1 LDQECQLRLQTEI
14 ELNQERLL
22 REKAQESSEQANQ
35 QVKMLQEELQDKVQQ
50 FLSMKTSFEESL
62 VEERQNRLSVEQT
75 LSETKSVLDTLQD
88 EFKKNEEEKTQKI
101 AKLVGDVKQERHHRK
116 LSEEIM
122 KEMSSII
129 KTLQSELLKKDK
141 LQQSMEETF
150 KESLAHERERRLVSE
165 QSLAEIKA
173 AYESL
178 QNELNRTGQRLL
190 TEARDASFYQRS
202 TPSTPASEAKRE
214 VSLPPRSNASKGVT
228 AVEKTTP
235 IENSLLNES
244 VTTPKV
250 LKDTK
255 VEQRDAPVALP
266 PRPSTPLAMR
276 PLLMS
281 IYDVTPSSASRSSSK
296 PKYRIHARSPGTN
309 EIPLFSFEGSPAGN
323 ATVSTPTA
331 GETSV

>member
-1 LDQECQLRLQTEI
+1 
-14 ELNQERLL
+14 
-22 REKAQESSEQANQ
+22 
-35 QVKMLQEELQDKVQQ
+35 MLQEELHDKVEQ

-62 VEERQNRLSVEQT
+62 VEERQNRLTVEQT
-75 LSETKSVLDTLQD
+75 LNETKSVLATVQD

-129 KTLQSELLKKDK
+129 KTLQSELVKKDK

-150 KESLAHERERRLVSE
+150 KEGVAHERERRLASE

-202 TPSTPASEAKRE
+202 TPSTPASETKRE
-214 VSLPPRSNASKGVT
+214 VSLPPRSNATKGAT
-228 AVEKTTP
+228 AVEKTAP
-235 IENSLLNES
+235 IENPLPIDS

-250 LKDTK
+250 LKDTTK
-255 VEQRDAPVALP
+255 VEQRDTPVALP

-323 ATVSTPTA
+323 ASASTPTA
-331 GETSV
+331 GEKSV